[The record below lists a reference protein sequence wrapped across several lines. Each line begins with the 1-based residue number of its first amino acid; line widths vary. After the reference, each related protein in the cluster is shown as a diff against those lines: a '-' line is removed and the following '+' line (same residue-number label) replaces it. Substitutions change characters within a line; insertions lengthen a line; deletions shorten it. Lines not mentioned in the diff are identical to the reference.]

1 MADQVTLCNCLAL
14 FTLAENWSFLLDE
27 FSCCKDVLL
36 GTFSK
41 NNIIM
46 TKKNVDKKRDYSDG
60 NNLLLIMNTVQA
72 CDGTS

>member
-60 NNLLLIMNTVQA
+60 NLLLLIMNTVQA
-72 CDGTS
+72 CDGIS